1 VQQILQQKLARH
13 VSISC
18 MGTLLE
24 LMD

>member
-1 VQQILQQKLARH
+1 VQQILQQNLARH
-13 VSISC
+13 VCISC